1 MKTNIF
7 TEIKEIRRNEKDSA
21 GLRMKK

>member
-7 TEIKEIRRNEKDSA
+7 TEIKEIKKNEKNSA